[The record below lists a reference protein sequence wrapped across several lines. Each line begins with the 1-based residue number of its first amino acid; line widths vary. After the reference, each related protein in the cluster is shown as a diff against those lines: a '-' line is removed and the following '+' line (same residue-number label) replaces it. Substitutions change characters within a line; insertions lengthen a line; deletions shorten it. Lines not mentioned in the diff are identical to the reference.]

1 MSIVESYSSKSRV
14 NNRNFR
20 YLSVSQMFSQSHAFA
35 FSFLRESKRR
45 MLLLR
50 EGGNTRSASQMT
62 HSLFSDCVCRLAR
75 PDSFRC
81 SQQVLL
87 ALAGS
92 PKRRPNRFSSC
103 SLSPPLS
110 ATTKVGSLDAHLRC
124 FFTPKFAPPRPR
136 SGAVEPLRLRASRA
150 RPTTRENSPPLKPT
164 DRTLT
169 KLSHSQATRERGGG
183 DTVDDDDLW
192 ATILAQP
199 PPCDV
204 NGSRAPS
211 LDYQPGSK
219 SVCV

>member
-1 MSIVESYSSKSRV
+1 M
-14 NNRNFR
+14 
-20 YLSVSQMFSQSHAFA
+20 
-35 FSFLRESKRR
+35 
-45 MLLLR
+45 
-50 EGGNTRSASQMT
+50 
-62 HSLFSDCVCRLAR
+62 CRLAR

-87 ALAGS
+87 ALAA
-92 PKRRPNRFSSC
+92 PKDDPTGFLRVPFAPPPRRQRWR
-103 SLSPPLS
+103 
-110 ATTKVGSLDAHLRC
+110 SLDAHLRS

-150 RPTTRENSPPLKPT
+150 RPTTRENSPPLKPI

-169 KLSHSQATRERGGG
+169 KLSQAAGRECGGG

-211 LDYQPGSK
+211 LEYQPGSK